1 MRSLVQIPKVKM
13 ALAYVGGLK
22 AMLARGEF
30 PSESSVFRLHYQFT
44 TALCIGTSIFL
55 TANEFFGETINCMT
69 DLPGN
74 VINTYCWIK
83 STFTMDD
90 YQYRYVN

>member
-1 MRSLVQIPKVKM
+1 M
-13 ALAYVGGLK
+13 AMNYVGSLK
-22 AMLARGEF
+22 ALLASGEF

-44 TALCIGTSIFL
+44 VALLIGSSVLL
-55 TANEFFGETINCMT
+55 TASEFFGDPIDCIT

-83 STFTMDD
+83 STFTMND
-90 YQYRYVN
+90 YQYR